1 MTRDVSPVTRML
13 IRLNVIMRRFK
24 ERAGYPIMFV
34 VDRMGK
40 REDAVVLIVDI
51 LYEERERAEEVVKS
65 IFDFL
70 GSYNIKV
77 VDYRLDTFVVPYKEV
92 WRLVAMVSVN
102 HSQ

>member
-1 MTRDVSPVTRML
+1 VTRDVNPVTRML

-24 ERAGYPIMFV
+24 EKDGYPIMFV

-51 LYEERERAEEVVKS
+51 LYEERERAEEVVKK
-65 IFDFL
+65 IFDL
-70 GSYNIKV
+70 LSSYNVKV
-77 VDYRLDTFVVPYKEV
+77 LDHRLETIIVPYKEV

-102 HSQ
+102 HSK